1 MPQAF
6 SSETTVFNLKVGP
19 CQAKMKGPQ
28 SVERL
33 YNLTPVDV
41 ETGGRAGAV
50 LGTDGKQYT
59 LSETAVYYVR
69 TGAPSISSPASPASR
84 RVITT

>member
-1 MPQAF
+1 M
-6 SSETTVFNLKVGP
+6 
-19 CQAKMKGPQ
+19 
-28 SVERL
+28 ERL

-41 ETGGRAGAV
+41 ETVDGGAV

-69 TGAPSISSPASPASR
+69 TGSAEYQLSSLARVQAGDYDLTAWYDKPENEGGR
-84 RVITT
+84 IRVIIAD

>member
-1 MPQAF
+1 
-6 SSETTVFNLKVGP
+6 
-19 CQAKMKGPQ
+19 MKGPQ

-41 ETGGRAGAV
+41 ETVDGGAV

-69 TGAPSISSPASPASR
+69 TGSAEYQLSSLARVQAGDYDLTAWYDKPENEGGR
-84 RVITT
+84 IRVIIAD